1 LFDPSV
7 PHPRYIITGGA
18 GFVGSFLVK
27 RLAAQSAPGQV
38 KVIDNFW
45 RGRMSSFQLDDG
57 SWVINQRDVCA
68 LDLRNGAHTQKYIR
82 SADYVYHLAGVDDV
96 FGHQS
101 AAFHDNLLIN
111 TNTLK
116 ASKVNNILNYIYA
129 SSACSLPQHRQMEP
143 NMHARQGI
151 EGQINPALPVSSC
164 GLSKFMGE
172 YEAQLEQ
179 SQAFNVG
186 ILRFHNIYGPGSDSS
201 AATGQVIPSLLSK
214 AIHYPKEPFIV
225 SGSSSQYRDFVYV
238 EDVVSALL
246 LVKNQGMNKGV
257 IPIGSGQPTTVK
269 ELAAMIVEIVGP
281 AMGKTIN
288 IEFENSMPEGDR
300 GRIAVLEHSKHI
312 LGWQPR
318 WTLKQGVA
326 ATFAATLKQQNQSR
340 VLVVLSGQP
349 RGGEFAWKSL
359 HRHVLQPLNAHLA
372 TMFTPVGTTSTRPMV
387 EAMAQYVWRVPEPAD
402 RDWGVWM
409 DKAATLCSHDGID
422 DWPQLCDHPDDS
434 LGLAGH
440 LWAGGFKQCPKMQS
454 MSGVGLAYR
463 WLISQK
469 IMALNLQQQYDYVIY
484 TRPDHVYL
492 CDHPA
497 PFTMN
502 SSAVWCPKGEEY
514 GGYPDRHLV
523 GATATLLTAINVT
536 QELVCNV
543 ARYHDVLVPAIN
555 VEQLQAKM
563 WPRMGVAAQQFP
575 RMFFTVRAGGDPAGW
590 GRGMQNISKELEH
603 HGMMLKYPSEFSSAL
618 TTCKPASMSAFVETI
633 QQHTV
638 PLFA

>member
-1 LFDPSV
+1 M
-7 PHPRYIITGGA
+7 G
-18 GFVGSFLVK
+18 
-27 RLAAQSAPGQV
+27 PGQV

-45 RGRMSSFQLDDG
+45 RGRMSRFQLQNG
-57 SWVINQRDVCA
+57 SWVINPQRDLCA
-68 LDLRNGAHTQKYIR
+68 LDLRNEAHTLKYLR
-82 SADYVYHLAGVDDV
+82 SADYVYHLAGVNYV
-96 FGHQS
+96 FGQQL
-101 AAFHDNLLIN
+101 AVFRNNLLIN

-116 ASKVNNILNYIYA
+116 ASKVNNITNYIYA
-129 SSACSLPQHRQMEP
+129 GSACSLPQHLQMEP
-143 NMHARQGI
+143 DIRALQGI
-151 EGQINPALPVSSC
+151 EDQVNRADHFPSC
-164 GLSKFMGE
+164 EWSKVMGE
-172 YEAQLEQ
+172 FEAQLAQ

-186 ILRFHNIYGPGSDSS
+186 ILRFCNVYGPGSDAS
-201 AATGQVIPSLLSK
+201 AATDQVISSLLRK
-214 AIHYPKEPFIV
+214 AIQYPKLPIV
-225 SGSSSQYRDFVYV
+225 VLGSGSQYMDFVYV
-238 EDVVSALL
+238 EDVVDALL
-246 LVKNQGMNKGV
+246 LVKDKGMNKGV
-257 IPIGSGQPTTVK
+257 IQINSGRLTTVK
-269 ELAAMIVEIVGP
+269 KLAAMIVNIVGP

-288 IEFENSMPEGDR
+288 IEFDKSVPEGDS
-300 GRIAVLEHSKHI
+300 GRSAVLERSKRI

-318 WTLKQGVA
+318 WTLQQGVA
-326 ATFAATLKQQNQSR
+326 ATFSSMLNQQNSSS
-340 VLVVLSGQP
+340 VLVVLAGQP

-372 TMFTPVGTTSTRPMV
+372 TMFTPVGTTTTRPMV

-409 DKAATLCSHDGID
+409 DKAALLCTSYGSNK
-422 DWPQLCDHPDDS
+422 WPQLCDHADNS

-440 LWAGGFKQCPKMQS
+440 LWAGGFKKCPKMQS

-469 IMALNLQQQYDYVIY
+469 IMALHLQHQYDYIIY

-497 PFTMN
+497 PSAMN
-502 SSAVWCPKGEEY
+502 SSSVWCPKGEEY

-523 GATATLLTAINVT
+523 GAASTLLTAINVT
-536 QELVCNV
+536 QEMVCNV

-563 WPRMGVAAQQFP
+563 WPHMGVAAQQFP
-575 RMFFTVRAGGDPAGW
+575 RTLFTVRAGGDPAGW
-590 GRGMQNISKELEH
+590 GHGLQNISKELEH
-603 HGMMLKYPSEFSSAL
+603 LGMMVKYANEFRSAL
-618 TTCKPASMSAFVETI
+618 TTCKPSRMSAVVEAI